1 MKTVVRRLLVLEE
14 RHAAQRNELGRTPAE
29 VGRERICRW
38 RAAETG
44 RPYEEVLREHIAK
57 SEAFWKS
64 YDGDGS
70 AVDILRYRF
79 RRPRDDNR
87 RDNNDQQNPLHGD

>member
-1 MKTVVRRLLVLEE
+1 MRPVVTRIRILEQ
-14 RHAAQRNELGRTPAE
+14 RHAAQRNELGLTAAE
-29 VGRERICRW
+29 VGRERICRR

-44 RPYEEVLREHIAK
+44 RPYNEVLREHIAE

-70 AVDILRYRF
+70 ITDILRFRF
-79 RRPRDDNR
+79 KRRATTTPEN
-87 RDNNDQQNPLHGD
+87 